1 MQIAF
6 SHWEN
11 KLQQA
16 LRNVTEKAVMLDSE
30 CKYSKLIWST
40 PIESNST

>member
-16 LRNVTEKAVMLDSE
+16 LRHVTEKAVMLDSE
-30 CKYSKLIWST
+30 CKYNKLIWSA